1 MTSIIDPNL
10 SRLKCIG
17 YKYGYNN
24 VILHSLPDLVPYS
37 GIIFTKDLDFEN
49 VSELCINVPF
59 KVIEDYIQTNDFDI
73 IANYVEEYL
82 KQSTELDMHYV

>member
-1 MTSIIDPNL
+1 MTSKIDPNL

-17 YKYGYNN
+17 YKYGYNA
-24 VILHSLPDLVPYS
+24 VIVHHSPEILQYS

-49 VSELCINVPF
+49 ISELYINVPF

-82 KQSTELDMHYV
+82 KQSTELNIHYV